1 MASLTPGV
9 LVKLLQSMDTE
20 AKAVG
25 EHRTAVLQVIGI
37 LPALS
42 DSSADDIWPSHGFYI
57 QLSDSAHS
65 IHVSLSD
72 ADADAILSNRPHLGQ
87 LVHVERLHFAHPVS
101 RASGVHLLPG
111 RPHHFLGSPE
121 LSSPAPTPL
130 AAALSS
136 SPPPPPTLAVP
147 SSPLSP
153 PSSPTCCPRRT
164 PSAKKEP
171 FLLPQR
177 TRAEKK
183 GQLLLPRKMLSAP
196 TPRPP
201 ENPPASEASRHRPE
215 LSWPRGRSTAGQGSR
230 GTPPLLWDKGRRCH
244 SPLRWAEQRE
254 KARGLRHRSFPS
266 ALCQAWWKRKRR
278 IRG

>member
-153 PSSPTCCPRRT
+153 PSKNPGGEKRTAFAAKENVVGANTKAAGESACKRSFSSSSGAKLATRKINSGTGEQRDPSPAVGQGKAMPFSPALGGAARESSRSSSPVLSKCVV
-164 PSAKKEP
+164 PSLVEAKE
-171 FLLPQR
+171 
-177 TRAEKK
+177 
-183 GQLLLPRKMLSAP
+183 
-196 TPRPP
+196 
-201 ENPPASEASRHRPE
+201 ENPGVKREPAIIAP
-215 LSWPRGRSTAGQGSR
+215 
-230 GTPPLLWDKGRRCH
+230 
-244 SPLRWAEQRE
+244 
-254 KARGLRHRSFPS
+254 
-266 ALCQAWWKRKRR
+266 
-278 IRG
+278 